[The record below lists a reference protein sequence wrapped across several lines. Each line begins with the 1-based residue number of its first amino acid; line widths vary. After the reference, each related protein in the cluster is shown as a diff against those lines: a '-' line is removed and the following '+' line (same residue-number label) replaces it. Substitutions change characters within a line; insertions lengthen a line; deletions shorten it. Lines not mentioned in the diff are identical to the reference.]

1 MDTSTLGFALKISGI
16 GIVVLLLVLTALAG
30 IVYLMTRFI
39 VDKKEESEE
48 EGTVEETSAPVAA
61 AIEESKTDLT
71 LAAAIAV
78 AIARAQ
84 AEMNVVSSESAG
96 EAVNAWYSFGLQ
108 RRLTQ
113 SSTIRRTK

>member
-16 GIVVLLLVLTALAG
+16 GIVVLLLVLAALAG

-39 VDKKEESEE
+39 VDKEEPEE
-48 EGTVEETSAPVAA
+48 EGTVEETPAPAA
-61 AIEESKTDLT
+61 AAVEEKKTDLT

-96 EAVNAWYSFGLQ
+96 ETVNAWYAFGLQ